1 MNAELRTIPEALDE
15 RAAECGEQTAYIF
28 DGVRYTWRDCERQ
41 AVAVYKDGFPAFIR
55 ALNRLSSYAYCLMCE
70 QKAKQEEE
78 I

>member
-41 AVAVYKDGFPAFIR
+41 AEAF
-55 ALNRLSSYAYCLMCE
+55 AAESEPEPM
-70 QKAKQEEE
+70 
-78 I
+78 

>member
-41 AVAVYKDGFPAFIR
+41 AEAFAAELFGILCKFKAIPHNCYDTHYR
-55 ALNRLSSYAYCLMCE
+55 AAIL
-70 QKAKQEEE
+70 
-78 I
+78 